1 MGLGS
6 FGLAYYGQKF
16 QYKQIEKWI
25 AKYVSEVPEED
36 WTGIDRVYVYDE
48 APADGRQDVSGGY
61 YPPGQVADG
70 AGIAIYLSQTL
81 GYIFSFHRKSRS
93 LIELRNRIFL
103 ITFGKLFIEH
113 TLFHEVGHHK
123 YRLQPDNEKEA
134 GNYAHELFVKV
145 HPFIHRYYR
154 FMNGIYRFLYVDR
167 RRHDDEIRSKY
178 KGGTER
184 NS

>member
-36 WTGIDRVYVYDE
+36 WAGIDRVYVYDE
-48 APADGRQDVSGGY
+48 APADIASGGY

-70 AGIAIYLSQTL
+70 AGIAIYLNQTL
-81 GYIFSFHRKSRS
+81 GYMFSFHRKSKF
-93 LIELRNRIFL
+93 LIDLRNRIIL
-103 ITFGKLFIEH
+103 ITFGKLLIEH

-123 YRLQPDNEKEA
+123 YRLQANNEKEA
-134 GNYAHELFVKV
+134 DSYANDLFVKV
-145 HPFIHRYYR
+145 HPFIHRHYR
-154 FMNGIYRFLYVDR
+154 FTNGIYRFLYQDR
-167 RRHDDEIRSKY
+167 IKYSDEIRSKS
-178 KGGTER
+178 KEGAER

>member
-36 WTGIDRVYVYDE
+36 WTGIDTVYVYDE
-48 APADGRQDVSGGY
+48 APAHDRQDVSGGY
-61 YPPGQVADG
+61 WPPGQVGNG
-70 AGIAIYLSQTL
+70 AGIAVYLNQTL
-81 GYIFSFHRKSRS
+81 GYMFSFPGKSS
-93 LIELRNRIFL
+93 LLMELRNRIFL
-103 ITFGKLFIEH
+103 ITFGKLFVEH

-123 YRLQPDNEKEA
+123 YGVQPDNEKDA
-134 GNYAHELFVKV
+134 DNYANELFVKV

-154 FMNGIYRFLYVDR
+154 FVNGIYRFLYRDR
-167 RRHDDEIRSKY
+167 RGHDDETRSKY
-178 KGGTER
+178 RE
-184 NS
+184 